1 VRLRLARD
9 RLAIS
14 AACALVAGVVAA
26 FVLPWQV
33 ASLVGWDVGAG
44 VMIARVLVAVLPLDG
59 ARTEAVAMRED
70 NSRFLADV
78 LLVAASATSLVGVG
92 LTLLKSQS
100 EQGPALAGYTALV
113 LVTVVLSWMTVHTVY
128 MLRYARLHYVTGG
141 GVDFPGDEAPDYRDF
156 AYLALTIGMT
166 YQVSDTGFKNK
177 QLRRVATH
185 HALLSYLFGTVVVA
199 VTINVVASLVR

>member
-14 AACALVAGVVAA
+14 GACALVAGVVAA
-26 FVLPWQV
+26 FLLPWQV
-33 ASLVGWDVGAG
+33 ASLLGWDVGAG
-44 VMIARVLVAVLPLDG
+44 VLIARVLVAVLPLDG
-59 ARTEAVAMRED
+59 ARTEALAMRED

-100 EQGPALAGYTALV
+100 EKGAALAGYTALV
-113 LVTVVLSWMTVHTVY
+113 LVTVLLSWMTVHTVY

-166 YQVSDTGFKNK
+166 YQVSDTGFTNK

>member
-14 AACALVAGVVAA
+14 GACALVAGVVAA
-26 FVLPWQV
+26 FLLPWQV
-33 ASLVGWDVGAG
+33 ASLLGWDVGAG
-44 VMIARVLVAVLPLDG
+44 VLIARVLVAVLPLDG
-59 ARTEAVAMRED
+59 ARTEALAMRED
-70 NSRFLADV
+70 NSRFLADG

-100 EQGPALAGYTALV
+100 EKGAALAGYTALV
-113 LVTVVLSWMTVHTVY
+113 LVTVLLSWMTVHTVY

-166 YQVSDTGFKNK
+166 YQVSDTGFTNK

>member
-1 VRLRLARD
+1 MRLRLARD
-9 RLAIS
+9 RLAVS
-14 AACALVAGVVAA
+14 AAFGLIVGVAAA
-26 FVLPWQV
+26 FVLPWQL

-44 VMIARVLVAVLPLDG
+44 VMIGRTLLAVLRLDG
-59 ARTEAVAMRED
+59 AGTEAVAMRED

-78 LLVAASATSLVGVG
+78 LLVGASVASLVGVG

-100 EQGPALAGYTALV
+100 EKGGALAGYTGLV
-113 LVTVVLSWMTVHTVY
+113 LVTVVLSWLVVHTVY
-128 MLRYARLHYVTGG
+128 MLRYARLHYMTGG
-141 GVDFPGDEAPDYRDF
+141 GVDFPGDDAPDYRDF

-166 YQVSDTGFKNK
+166 YQVSDTGFTNK
-177 QLRRVATH
+177 QLRRTATH

>member
-1 VRLRLARD
+1 MRLRLARD

-14 AACALVAGVVAA
+14 GACALVAGVVAA
-26 FVLPWQV
+26 FLLPWQV
-33 ASLVGWDVGAG
+33 ASLLGWDVGAG
-44 VMIARVLVAVLPLDG
+44 VLIARVLVAVLPLDG
-59 ARTEAVAMRED
+59 ARTEALAMRED

-100 EQGPALAGYTALV
+100 EKGAALAGYTALV
-113 LVTVVLSWMTVHTVY
+113 LVTVLLSWMTVHTVY

-166 YQVSDTGFKNK
+166 YQVSDTGFTNK